1 MVSTMLERW
10 LSELD
15 ERNQDNVSRT
25 QSYLESYAYT
35 RAHPPEL
42 PWLLMA
48 HLVSRNAGYFMTDL
62 RRVID
67 DRRTAE
73 DAKPIFRNLF
83 HLLERANFL
92 IFWDAWHHVLTHMLG
107 RPLTERTPAFMRA
120 AWARYDRTGD
130 ERSLVLDLVHN
141 EQHFIEHRAAHH
153 PRFAAGLVAVVGFEL
168 TGRDRALHFPGVDVD
183 IRVGRFRD
191 LGARIQ
197 AGRRIFDE
205 VVADR
210 RQRDALFR
218 WCEAHPHT
226 GARSVI
232 GQKHTLT
239 LREAW
244 PVDAV
249 RDAFEGVHDP
259 AEPDPAYP

>member
-1 MVSTMLERW
+1 MLDRW

-15 ERNQDNVSRT
+15 ERNRDNVART
-25 QSYLESYAYT
+25 ESYLELYTYT
-35 RAHPPEL
+35 RTHGPEL

-62 RRVID
+62 RRVVD
-67 DRRTAE
+67 DRRTHP
-73 DAKPIFRNLF
+73 DARPIFENLF

-92 IFWDAWHHVLTHMLG
+92 IFWDAWHHVLSHMLG
-107 RPLTERTPAFMRA
+107 RPFGARTAQFMQK
-120 AWARYDRTGD
+120 AWARFDRDPT
-130 ERSLVLDLVHN
+130 ERRLALDLVHN
-141 EQHFIEHRAAHH
+141 EQHYIEHRAAHH
-153 PRFAAGLVAVVGFEL
+153 PRFAAGLVAVIGLEL
-168 TGRDRALHFPGVDVD
+168 TRRDQPLHFPCVDVD

-191 LGARIQ
+191 LGCRIE

-210 RQRDALFR
+210 AQRDAIFR
-218 WCEAHPHT
+218 WCDAHPHT

-232 GQKHTLT
+232 GGKRTTT

-244 PVDAV
+244 PVAEV
-249 RDAFEGVHDP
+249 RARFSGVHDP
-259 AEPDPAYP
+259 AEPDPRYA